1 MDQNKSK
8 IKVLHLLHSVGGVDV
23 SLRLIVENIDTDKVD
38 TVVVHGLKDTK
49 KLFRDRHGNPV
60 QTYQLPIEREIHPW
74 NDLKSVIQTIRIL
87 KKERPDVIHA
97 HSAKGGIIARAA
109 SIFFKRTVLH
119 TPQAYSFM
127 SEPKGI
133 KRRVFLGIEQLFRRI
148 NSVLLASSESER
160 QRGMK
165 EVGYKP
171 HKALLFSNSIR
182 DIGPEQLMDPG
193 LELPDDYI
201 CTVGRPSFQKNIEW
215 MIEVVNKLR
224 EQQPK
229 VHLVVMGVGEYSPNK
244 EAVETLITGYGLQD
258 HVTMIPWIER
268 EKIFSIIKNARLYI
282 STARYEGLP
291 YSIIESLAL
300 GKACVVTDCDGN
312 RDLVQDGKNGYVI
325 HDHSVDRMAN
335 CIFALISD
343 QAKRTEFERHSR
355 LRFEKE
361 FDMEKNIKL
370 LENIY
375 YDQINKKI

>member
-1 MDQNKSK
+1 MKK

-23 SLRLIVENIDTDKVD
+23 SLRLIVENIDTNKVD

-49 KLFRDRHGNPV
+49 RLFRDRHNNAI

-74 NDLKSVIQTIRIL
+74 KDLVSVFKTISIL
-87 KKERPDVIHA
+87 RRERPDVIHA

-127 SEPKGI
+127 SEPAGL
-133 KRRVFLGIEQLFRRI
+133 KRKLFLGIEQLFRRI

-171 HKALLFSNSIR
+171 ERALLFSNSIR
-182 DIGPEQLMDPG
+182 DIAPEQMMDPQ
-193 LELPDDYI
+193 LELPEEYI

-215 MIEVVNKLR
+215 MIEVVNKLK
-224 EQQPK
+224 EKQPN

-244 EAVETLITGYGLQD
+244 EAVEQLIAGYGLKD

-268 EKIFSIIKNARLYI
+268 EKIFSIIKKSQLYV

-312 RDLVQDGKNGYVI
+312 RDLVEDGMNGYVI

-343 QAKRTEFERHSR
+343 PAKRAEFERHSR
-355 LRFEKE
+355 SRFEKE

-370 LENIY
+370 LEEIY
-375 YDQINKKI
+375 FNQVKE